1 MNLNI
6 VANSRFKARS
16 FDDLLKP
23 LAMYT
28 QEYNAIEQGVNE
40 LDTKASIWENMANEQ
55 TDPYAYKMYKNYAD
69 DLKSAADS
77 LATSG

>member
-28 QEYNAIEQGVNE
+28 QEYNAIE
-40 LDTKASIWENMANEQ
+40 
-55 TDPYAYKMYKNYAD
+55 
-69 DLKSAADS
+69 
-77 LATSG
+77 